1 MQFIQAGLRL
11 FRDRQIE
18 LADVFTVAPRRAPL
32 WVWLETIGLTLLTLA
47 FTYWFDS
54 ADPLLLGARFPWIW
68 FAPVLLAL
76 RYGVPS
82 GVLSTVVLAVAWFL
96 LVYAGDTTAP
106 FPKSLFL
113 GGFLLV
119 MVCGEYSSLWRTRV
133 RRVNE
138 LNVYIDER
146 LERLTRQHYLLRLSH
161 ERLEQNLISRP
172 VTLRDALAR
181 LKQLIVEQGS
191 TQILPGAQ
199 DFLVF
204 LAQYC
209 QITSAG
215 LYPMRDEDT
224 PIEKPASY
232 LGAIGDL
239 KIDDPLVKYCLEKA
253 SLCHVQVDKITDETY
268 SRYLVVA
275 PVRTSTG
282 RTIGILA
289 IEEMP
294 FFALNRETLQTLS
307 VLIAYYAD
315 GSVAADVAHR
325 IRQVLPDCPDEFAA
339 EAHKLHSIQQTTG
352 IPSSIVALVFGPS
365 GRREDLYGAIRRQK
379 RGLDMLWEAQH
390 DNRQALITLMP
401 LAGDA
406 AVEGYVARIEGWL
419 KTQHGLTMEEAQ
431 MAVHTTSLSD
441 SNLRNVLYEVY
452 WSCFV

>member
-1 MQFIQAGLRL
+1 MQFLQAGLQKLRGGPV
-11 FRDRQIE
+11 E
-18 LADVFTVAPRRAPL
+18 LIDVFDAAPRRTPW
-32 WVWLETIGLTLLTLA
+32 WVWLETVGVTLLALA
-47 FTYWFDS
+47 LTYWFDP
-54 ADPLLLGARFPWIW
+54 ADPLLLDARFPWIW

-82 GVLSTVVLAVAWFL
+82 GILSVVLLALAWFF
-96 LVYAGDTTAP
+96 LVYAGSDGTP
-106 FPKSLFL
+106 FPKVNFL
-113 GGFLLV
+113 GGVLLA
-119 MVCGEYSSLWRTRV
+119 MICGEYSSLWRVRV

-172 VTLRDALAR
+172 ITLRDALAR
-181 LKQLIVEQGS
+181 LKALIVEHGNQ
-191 TQILPGAQ
+191 PGLAGAE

-215 LYPMRDEDT
+215 LFLVDADERVQVKAT
-224 PIEKPASY
+224 
-232 LGAIGDL
+232 GAIGACGDL
-239 KIDDPLVKYCLEKA
+239 VLDDPLVKYCLEKE
-253 SLCHVQVDKITDETY
+253 SLCHVQTDKITDETY

-275 PVRTSTG
+275 PVRTSHG
-282 RTIGILA
+282 HTIGMLA

-315 GSVAADVAHR
+315 GSAMADVAYR
-325 IRQVLPDCPDEFAA
+325 VREVLPDCPEDFAA
-339 EAHKLHSIQQTTG
+339 EAHKLHAIQQYTG
-352 IPSSIVALVFGPS
+352 IASSVVALVFGPTA
-365 GRREDLYGAIRRQK
+365 RRGDLYAAIRRQK
-379 RGLDMLWEAQH
+379 RGLDMIWEAQH
-390 DNRQALITLMP
+390 DNRMALLTLMP
-401 LAGDA
+401 LASDA
-406 AVEGYVARIEGWL
+406 AVDGYVARIENWL

-431 MAVHTTSLSD
+431 MVVHTTSLSD
-441 SNLRNVLYEVY
+441 VNLRNVLYEVY